1 MAIGWQRS
9 FSYGEVAPALYGR
22 VDTELYQQGL
32 RRAHNVI
39 FDLFGGVRTRP
50 PMCLVPFTSVRVGTG
65 PLVPFQ
71 FSTFDSALWQL
82 SPTGVTEIIA
92 FVDDRVH
99 VQGSFSVATTPEIA
113 SLEGRRVS
121 FSQTADQ
128 ITVSHRLFAPFVLQ
142 RTRVTP
148 DSPVSIARHPLRD
161 VQKQVALFGNPT
173 TTDVFQQR
181 FFMAGSDLNPQGF
194 VASAVGTRG
203 QFTATEPITDSDFVA
218 ATLVTK
224 NIDRIVQ
231 MAELGRPVLFT
242 EGSEFEIAGQI
253 TPSSINPK
261 RISGWGCSDVPVVEA
276 QNFLLW
282 VPGDK
287 KSIRAM
293 ERNQFDNLDS
303 RDLTLFSSHIFKDRE
318 VQNIAHAGR
327 FLIAVFTDGTAA
339 ICTYDTETPHPAWA
353 TMDTNV
359 GAFRDVYALPVNGK
373 YKFFFVVQIKFT
385 NERFLAMFDPAEDK
399 GPYTDQVGSI
409 NPDGTI
415 RSDILRGV
423 TQDIGVYGSRGQL
436 VALLENTIRED
447 R

>member
-22 VDTELYQQGL
+22 VDTDLYQQGL

-50 PMCLVPFTSVRVGTG
+50 PFRFDDYTSVRVGTG

-82 SPTGVTEIIA
+82 SPDGVTEIIA
-92 FVDDRVH
+92 FVDDEVFTNA
-99 VQGSFSVATTPEIA
+99 SFSAATHPEIA

-121 FSQTADQ
+121 FSQTADEL
-128 ITVSHRLFAPFVLQ
+128 TVVHRLFRPFTLVRTQTAPGS
-142 RTRVTP
+142 R
-148 DSPVSIARHPLRD
+148 IAVERANSSLLNA
-161 VQKQVALFGNPT
+161 QLALFGNPAAVDT
-173 TTDVFQQR
+173 FQQR

-194 VASAVGTRG
+194 VASKVGTTDV
-203 QFTATEPITDSDFVA
+203 FTALEPITEGDFIA

-242 EGSEFEIAGQI
+242 EGSEFEIAGQL
-253 TPSSINPK
+253 TPSAINPK
-261 RISGWGCSDVPVVEA
+261 RISGWGCSDVPVIEA

-293 ERNQFDNLDS
+293 ERNQYDNLDS
-303 RDLTLFSSHIFKDRE
+303 RDLTLYASHIFKDRE
-318 VQNIAHAGR
+318 IFNIAHAGR

-339 ICTYDTETPHPAWA
+339 ICTYDAETPHPAWA

-359 GAFRDVYALPVNGK
+359 GVLRDVYSLPVNGK
-373 YKFFFVVQIKFT
+373 YKFFFVVQVKFS
-385 NERFLAMFDPAEDK
+385 NERFLAQFDPTEDR
-399 GPYTDQVGSI
+399 GPYSDLVGFTES
-409 NPDGTI
+409 NGDLTAG
-415 RSDILRGV
+415 ILRGIDRDV
-423 TQDIGVYGSRGQL
+423 GVYDNDGQL
-436 VALLENTIRED
+436 VEYRENPLRED
-447 R
+447 G